1 MLRSSASRLSRS
13 ISAWR
18 SLRLAHEPVNLRAA
32 VLRVARQRVDLTV
45 AVRDVLREPL
55 DLGVAGLGLAGET
68 FDRVV
73 ALLDVAREPLDLRV
87 AVLGVVR
94 QPLDLLDLLLGLP
107 PAAAHPSDEADRLLS
122 PAIAFAREHTDLAL
136 TLGERVFGSRESR
149 PLLLQLREEKRLG
162 ASICIGLVALNSTRM
177 VFRLGRQRLHD
188 AERRRAGHSTIVLV
202 PPLDLRAQARPE
214 SGLHREL
221 DAVLRRERAREIGTR
236 HETERDDRLTEPLA
250 RHLLLNEGAFELVV
264 GQKTLF
270 DEQASKGTPGN
281 AGRFHRLDIGAVGP
295 GDKRYLTR
303 CLFRV
308 RSSG

>member
-1 MLRSSASRLSRS
+1 MALLG
-13 ISAWR
+13 
-18 SLRLAHEPVNLRAA
+18 LAHEPLDFRAA

-45 AVRDVLREPL
+45 AVLDLLREPL
-55 DLGVAGLGLAGET
+55 DLGVAGLGFARET
-68 FDRVV
+68 FDCVV
-73 ALLDVAREPLDLRV
+73 ALLDVAREPLDLGI

-94 QPLDLLDLLLGLP
+94 QSLDLVDLLLGLP
-107 PAAAHPSDEADRLLS
+107 RAAAHSSDQANGLLS
-122 PAIAFAREHTDLAL
+122 PAIPLAREHTDLAL
-136 TLGERVFGSRESR
+136 TLGECVFGSREPR
-149 PLLLQLREEKRLG
+149 PLLLQLREEKGLG
-162 ASICIGLVALNSTRM
+162 ASLYIGLVALNSTRM

-188 AERRRAGHSTIVLV
+188 AERRRAGQATIVLV

-214 SGLHREL
+214 SGLHRQL

-236 HETERDDRLTEPLA
+236 NEAERDDRLTEPLA

-270 DEQASKGTPGN
+270 DEQASKGTPRN
-281 AGRFHRLDIGAVGP
+281 AGRFHRTDIGAGGP
-295 GDKRYLTR
+295 GDKRFLTR